1 MRGMVEPNI
10 FRVLG
15 GGVRVGVFGEMI
27 YILCTI
33 SYFQMRGTG
42 AADDMDHKDF

>member
-27 YILCTI
+27 YILCI
-33 SYFQMRGTG
+33 VFSDEGDGRGR
-42 AADDMDHKDF
+42 